1 MTATQGSSHS
11 VSERRAW
18 YIVIVCMLA
27 YILSFIDRQ
36 ILSLL
41 IEPIKADL
49 QINDTEFGLLSGLA
63 FAIFYSTM
71 GIPIASLSDRSSR
84 PGIIAGGIAVWSLAT
99 AACGLAGGF
108 LMLFCA
114 RVVVGAG
121 EAALSPATYSLISDL
136 FKREKLGR
144 ATAVY
149 SIGSFLGAGIAFLVG
164 ATIISL
170 VSGSDSTTLAGL
182 EFRPWQLVFLI
193 VGLPGVL
200 LAALVFFTIRDPVAP
215 SERVVGGVPGFGDV
229 LAMLSSR
236 RAIFVPH
243 IVGFTFAAMA
253 LFAILTWSPAYLM
266 RTFGLSAAASG
277 FWLGLVA
284 ILAGGGGVLTSGW
297 LMDWLN
303 RKGRRDAPFLTG
315 IIGASGVV
323 LPGALLPFAGSLEAA
338 LVVLGVALFFASFP
352 MPPSTAVMQIAAP
365 NNMRSRVSAIFLFS
379 NSMIGAAGGS
389 MLIGLL
395 NDKFFGLNEGV
406 GSSIALVACVAA
418 VLAVIILWRGR
429 RPFSEFSV

>member
-1 MTATQGSSHS
+1 MTITQSSS
-11 VSERRAW
+11 QRVSERRAW

-108 LMLFCA
+108 LVLFCA

-170 VSGSDSTTLAGL
+170 VSSSEATTLGGI

-200 LAALVFFTIRDPVAP
+200 LAALVFFTIRDPVPP
-215 SERVVGGVPGFGDV
+215 SERVVGGVPNFGDV
-229 LAMLSSR
+229 MAMLSQR
-236 RAIFVPH
+236 RTIFVPH

-303 RKGRRDAPFLTG
+303 RKGHRDAPFLTG
-315 IIGASGVV
+315 IIGAAGVV
-323 LPGALLPFAGSLEAA
+323 VPSAFLPFAGNLETA
-338 LVVLGVALFFASFP
+338 LWVLGAALFFASFP

-395 NDKFFGLNEGV
+395 NDKLFGLNEGV
-406 GSSIALVACVAA
+406 GKSIALVACVAA
-418 VLAVIILWRGR
+418 ILAVIVLWRGR
-429 RPFSEFSV
+429 RPFSEFSA